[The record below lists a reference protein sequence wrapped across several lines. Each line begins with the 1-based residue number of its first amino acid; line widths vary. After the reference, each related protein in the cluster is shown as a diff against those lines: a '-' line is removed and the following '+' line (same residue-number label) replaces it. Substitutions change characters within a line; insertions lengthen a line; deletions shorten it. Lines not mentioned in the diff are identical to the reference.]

1 MSAEHE
7 PQTTRRSGAAIM
19 MRAEAPLARSALLKL
34 NNFVDYETGSFAG
47 SSRDEIVTNDHA
59 DKNVTVPRM

>member
-1 MSAEHE
+1 
-7 PQTTRRSGAAIM
+7 M

-47 SSRDEIVTNDHA
+47 SSRDEIITNDHA
-59 DKNVTVPRM
+59 DKNVTIPRM